1 MPPVL
6 VDVALPLP
14 LEQTFTYRVPPG
26 LRHAA
31 EVGGRAV
38 VPFRGRSLT
47 GVIVEEG
54 GPADEFDGGFHLK
67 DLKRLLDERPALPKS
82 LLRLTHWMAE
92 YYVCSWG
99 EALNAALP
107 PGGKDVSPK
116 RERYLRLAAPHRTP
130 EAARALKE
138 EVRGAKQKA
147 ALGALADFME
157 EGEQEPVRAEVGR
170 RAEASSST
178 LRSLVEKGFVEEV
191 EREVR
196 RSPFDEEQPPPAP
209 PEHALTP
216 AQEKALAEVEQA
228 VRDGSYKTFLL
239 HGVTGSGKTEVYIAA
254 LKETLQQGRTG
265 IVLVPEIALTPQT
278 VRRFRAHFPGEV
290 AVLHSQ
296 MSRGERFDAWRS
308 LREGRYRIAVGPRS
322 AVLAPLADVGLIV
335 VDEEHET
342 SYKQHDPAPR
352 YHARDVAVM
361 RASMEGAACVL
372 GSATPS
378 LESKQNA
385 DCGKYRLL
393 SLPERVPVD
402 GGRTAQLPTV
412 RILDLTRERKKPGF
426 TGALSVPLQEAIR
439 ERLARGEQT
448 ILLQNR
454 RGYAPV
460 VECADCGFAPNCPN
474 CAVTLTYHKAR
485 RHLRCHYCGHAQRL
499 PERCP
504 ACVDSE
510 GRLVQLGTGTQRVE
524 EELAE
529 AFPEARLARMDRDTT
544 SRKGAHARILRRF
557 RTGEA
562 DILLGTQMIA
572 KGLDFGR
579 VTLVGVVSADTGL
592 LFPDFRAEEHT
603 FQLLMQVAGR
613 AGRADRAGEV
623 LLQTRNPDHPALQC
637 AARHDYDRF
646 ARQTLEER
654 RMLGYPPFGRVVALE
669 FRGPERRR
677 VEQIAES
684 WTQALQRRAGDALDV
699 MGPEPAAVSRI
710 KGQHRFRTLLKVPPG
725 HPPKTVQ
732 RWLRAVSEE
741 QGGTPRGYHATIDV
755 DAVGLL

>member
-1 MPPVL
+1 ML

-14 LEQTFTYRVPPG
+14 LEQTFTYRVPPA
-26 LRHAA
+26 LRRTA

-54 GPADEFDGGFHLK
+54 GPADEFDGGFQLK
-67 DLKRLLDERPALPKS
+67 DLSRLLDERPALPEGV
-82 LLRLTHWMAE
+82 LRLTRWMAR

-99 EALNAALP
+99 EALSAALP
-107 PGGKDVSPK
+107 PGGQDVTPK
-116 RERYLRLAAPHRTP
+116 RKRCLRLAAEHRTP
-130 EAARALKE
+130 EAARALRGD
-138 EVRGAKQKA
+138 VRGDKQQA
-147 ALGALADFME
+147 TLDALARFLEAGE
-157 EGEQEPVRAEVGR
+157 EAPARAEVGR

-178 LRSLVEKGFVEEV
+178 LRSLVEKGLVEEC

-196 RSPFDEEQPPPAP
+196 RSPFDENSEPPPP
-209 PEHALTP
+209 PDHTLTDDQQEALDAVQGT
-216 AQEKALAEVEQA
+216 
-228 VRDGSYKTFLL
+228 VRDGGYQTFLL

-254 LKETLQQGRTG
+254 LKAALAQGRSG
-265 IVLVPEIALTPQT
+265 LVLVPEIALTPQT
-278 VRRFRAHFPGEV
+278 VRRFRAHFPGQV

-296 MSRGERFDAWRS
+296 MSRGERFDTWRS
-308 LREGRYRIAVGPRS
+308 LREGRYNVAVGPRS
-322 AVLAPLADVGLIV
+322 AVLAPLTDVGLIV

-378 LESKQNA
+378 LESKRNA
-385 DCGKYRLL
+385 DTGKYALL
-393 SLPERVPVD
+393 ELPERVPTGDD
-402 GGRTAQLPTV
+402 GPPATLPEV

-426 TGALSVPLQEAIR
+426 TGALSVPLQEAIQQ
-439 ERLARGEQT
+439 RLDRGEQT

-454 RGYAPV
+454 RGFAPV
-460 VECADCGFAPNCPN
+460 VECTDCGFAPRCPN
-474 CAVTLTYHKAR
+474 CAVSLTYHRSNR
-485 RHLRCHYCGHAQRL
+485 RLRCHYCGHAQRL

-504 ACVDSE
+504 SCVNGDGS
-510 GRLVQLGTGTQRVE
+510 LAQLGTGTQRVE
-524 EELAE
+524 TELAE
-529 AFPEARLARMDRDTT
+529 AFPQAQIARMDRDTT
-544 SRKGAHARILRRF
+544 TRKGAHARLLKQF

-562 DILLGTQMIA
+562 DVLLGTQMIA
-572 KGLDFGR
+572 KGLDFGG
-579 VTLVGVVSADTGL
+579 VTLVGVISADTGL

-613 AGRADRAGEV
+613 AGRADRPGEV

-637 AARHDYDRF
+637 AARHDYDGF

-654 RMLGYPPFGRVVALE
+654 EALGYPPFGRVTALE
-669 FRGPERRR
+669 FRGPERERAM
-677 VEQIAES
+677 ELAEA
-684 WTQALQRRAGDALDV
+684 WTRALRQRAPDWLDV
-699 MGPEPAAVSRI
+699 LGPEPAAVSRVR
-710 KGQHRFRTLLKVPPG
+710 GQHRFRTLLKAPSSSRMLQRLLRATSNAQG
-725 HPPKTVQ
+725 SPPK
-732 RWLRAVSEE
+732 
-741 QGGTPRGYHATIDV
+741 GYHATIDV

>member
-1 MPPVL
+1 VL

-14 LEQTFTYRVPPG
+14 LEQTFTYRVPPA
-26 LRHAA
+26 LRRTAA
-31 EVGGRAV
+31 VGRRAV

-54 GPADEFDGGFHLK
+54 GPADQFDGGFQLK
-67 DLKRLLDERPALPKS
+67 DLSRLLDERPALPEGV
-82 LLRLTHWMAE
+82 LRLTRWMAR

-99 EALNAALP
+99 EALSAALP
-107 PGGKDVSPK
+107 PGGKDLSPK
-116 RERYLRLAAPHRTP
+116 RKRCLRLAERYRTP
-130 EAARALKE
+130 EAARALKDD
-138 EVRGAKQKA
+138 VRGPKQKA
-147 ALGALADFME
+147 ALDALADFLE
-157 EGEQEPVRAEVGR
+157 NGQKAPVRAEVGR

-178 LRSLVEKGFVEEV
+178 LRSLVEKGLVEEC

-196 RSPFDEEQPPPAP
+196 RTPFDENSEPPAP
-209 PEHALTP
+209 PDHTLTP
-216 AQEKALAEVEQA
+216 DQQDALDAVQEA
-228 VRDGSYKTFLL
+228 VRADAHDTFLL

-254 LKETLQQGRTG
+254 LKETLHQGKSG

-296 MSRGERFDAWRS
+296 MSRGERFDTWRS
-308 LREGRYRIAVGPRS
+308 LREGRYNVAVGPRS
-322 AVLAPLADVGLIV
+322 AVLAPLVDVGLIV

-361 RASMEGAACVL
+361 RASMAGAACVL

-378 LESKQNA
+378 LESKHNA
-385 DCGKYRLL
+385 DTGKYRLL
-393 SLPERVPVD
+393 ELPERVPAREN
-402 GGRTAQLPTV
+402 GRPAELPEV

-426 TGALSVPLQEAIR
+426 TGALSVPLQEALQQ
-439 ERLARGEQT
+439 RLQRGEQT

-454 RGYAPV
+454 RGFAPV
-460 VECADCGFAPNCPN
+460 VECTDCGFAPHCPN
-474 CAVTLTYHKAR
+474 CAVTLTYHRSNR
-485 RHLRCHYCGHAQRL
+485 RLRCHYCGHTQPL

-504 ACVDSE
+504 SCVD
-510 GRLVQLGTGTQRVE
+510 GAGHLAQLGTGTQRVE
-524 EELAE
+524 NELAE
-529 AFPEARLARMDRDTT
+529 AFPDARIARMDRDTT
-544 SRKGAHARILRRF
+544 SRKDAHARILRRF

-572 KGLDFGR
+572 KGLDFGD
-579 VTLVGVVSADTGL
+579 VTLVGVISADTGL

-623 LLQTRNPDHPALQC
+623 LLQTRNPDHPALTC
-637 AARHDYDRF
+637 AARHDYEGF
-646 ARQTLEER
+646 AQQTLDER
-654 RMLGYPPFGRVVALE
+654 RALGYPPFGRVVALE
-669 FRGPERRR
+669 FRGPERTRAL
-677 VEQIAES
+677 ELAEA
-684 WTQALQRRAGDALDV
+684 WTAALRRRAGDALDV

-710 KGQHRFRTLLKVPPG
+710 KGQHRFRTLLKAPPG
-725 HPPKTVQ
+725 RSPRATQ
-732 RWLRAVSEE
+732 RLLRAVSDAR
-741 QGGTPRGYHATIDV
+741 GRPPSGYHATIDV